1 MISLDP
7 FLSLDILLL
16 IPISYFP
23 FIKVTQ
29 SPSTS
34 NKLSSKPNIS
44 RSQEHQKL
52 RVSID
57 SESPEVE
64 EKMAFE
70 ARIRQM
76 EDEMIGLE
84 GEIEFMQYHHDI
96 AMEKLEKETQEARN
110 GRRVAENRAKGYDED
125 FKRART
131 QLRGCQDELE
141 KVNKSMEM
149 LQERRKELEPQIK
162 IGGGEN
168 VEKDK
173 TELEEELKQMRSL
186 YDSTKAR
193 VDELNS
199 SLENERRS
207 RNLEKAVHS
216 HQKAEWDEEKKGYKQ
231 RADNFLDDMNKEY
244 DLVKSLEKEKEILE
258 MERDAEK
265 KAKEELKSQLNEV
278 QRKLE
283 ASEEKKQEEENVWK
297 AQNEALEDQLREV
310 QACLEQIKDIAQ
322 SPRIQALP
330 APFLPTAFSGMP
342 AGQEQRNEDPSTS
355 TTAATNT
362 ASTTSAPASQQE
374 APEEVQLDGT
384 DDAQGADNQDGPSTA
399 IGANKNGKRKC
410 PRRGELLVETEPAAR
425 RQQPK
430 VDYRGAQLRQ
440 EPSKKRK

>member
-1 MISLDP
+1 MSTP
-7 FLSLDILLL
+7 FFCLFALPDGTSTSCSKEIHQSHSVTVNQQQTVQQAEYLSL
-16 IPISYFP
+16 PE
-23 FIKVTQ
+23 
-29 SPSTS
+29 
-34 NKLSSKPNIS
+34 
-44 RSQEHQKL
+44 R
-52 RVSID
+52 
-57 SESPEVE
+57 PEVE
-64 EKMAFE
+64 EKMEMAFE

-76 EDEMIGLE
+76 EDEMVGLE
-84 GEIEFMQYHHDI
+84 GEIEFMQYQHDN
-96 AMEKLEKETQEARN
+96 AMEKLEKEAQEARN
-110 GRRVAENRAKGYDED
+110 GRRVAENRATGYDED

-141 KVNKSMEM
+141 KVSDSLKK
-149 LQERRKELEPQIK
+149 LQERRKEREPQLM
-162 IGGGEN
+162 IGEGEN
-168 VEKDK
+168 VENGKK
-173 TELEEELKQMRSL
+173 ELEEELKL
-186 YDSTKAR
+186 TKFLLDSTKAQ
-193 VDELNS
+193 VDDLNS

-207 RNLEKAVHS
+207 RNLEKAAHS
-216 HQKAEWDEEKKGYKQ
+216 HQTAEWDAEKKGYEQ
-231 RADNFLDDMNKEY
+231 MAETFLDDMKKEY
-244 DLVKSLEKEKEILE
+244 DLVKSLEKEKEILK

-265 KAKEELKSQLNEV
+265 KAKEELTSKLNVAE
-278 QRKLE
+278 RKLE
-283 ASEEKKQEEENVWK
+283 AFEKKNQEEENAWK

-384 DDAQGADNQDGPSTA
+384 DDAQGADDQQGPSTSTRTDA
-399 IGANKNGKRKC
+399 SSRRKC

-425 RQQPK
+425 RQQAR
-430 VDYRGAQLRQ
+430 VDYSGAQLRQ